1 MMTCRICPA
10 PAMPAAPTFEQV
22 AASQPRPAPLPS
34 SQPAA
39 LDSEQLLRGQCEVL
53 IQHGH
58 EVYRLRHT
66 RNGKLILT
74 K

>member
-1 MMTCRICPA
+1 MSV
-10 PAMPAAPTFEQV
+10 APTFEQP
-22 AASQPRPAPLPS
+22 AAPQPRPAPTPS
-34 SQPAA
+34 AQMAA
-39 LDSEQLLRGQCEVL
+39 LDSTQLLRGQCEVL
-53 IQHGH
+53 IQHGN

>member
-1 MMTCRICPA
+1 M
-10 PAMPAAPTFEQV
+10 
-22 AASQPRPAPLPS
+22 
-34 SQPAA
+34 AA
-39 LDSEQLLRGQCEVL
+39 LDSTQLLRGQCEVL
-53 IQHGH
+53 IQHGN